1 MPSIPG
7 NGCKSVSYIHKNK
20 RKLGNC
26 TYQFE
31 EEFAT
36 IEVSLVQCFK
46 GALASLLSLE
56 FYDTAAFAASVLIL
70 EDVDADDITSL
81 THVVLEVFPVCVPV
95 EVGEEDAPAFHGLLV
110 VKQVVLVE
118 HG

>member
-1 MPSIPG
+1 M
-7 NGCKSVSYIHKNK
+7 Y
-20 RKLGNC
+20 

-31 EEFAT
+31 EELAT
-36 IEVSLVQCFK
+36 IEVSLVECFK

-81 THVVLEVFPVCVPV
+81 THVVLKVFPIGVPV